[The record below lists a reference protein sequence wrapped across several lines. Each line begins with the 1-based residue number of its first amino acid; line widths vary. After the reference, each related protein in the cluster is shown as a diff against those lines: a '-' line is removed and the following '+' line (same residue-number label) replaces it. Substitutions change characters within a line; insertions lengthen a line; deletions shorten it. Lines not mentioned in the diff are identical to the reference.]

1 MAQVAGAPFPVS
13 HDMPRNAS
21 TGGPPSPQ
29 WSELSFPG
37 RSDPM
42 VHLSE
47 RNAVPLAPDAFL
59 SVPYSAGNDHV
70 DPDAIRKFQQLF
82 HTLAVK
88 SLQRAGIVSFCDR
101 GDHKRLGSR
110 AHGLLTVTRISHSE
124 TSRIMGRKRPIPQA
138 SKTGK
143 RPKRLYGARK
153 RTASTF
159 HSITSRS
166 LMRSA
171 GCFHARMRR
180 RIAPAAGTSTAA
192 SRKRLFPKPWRQP
205 TGRGRLRQCGLS
217 I

>member
-1 MAQVAGAPFPVS
+1 
-13 HDMPRNAS
+13 MPRNAS

-143 RPKRLYGARK
+143 RPKRRYGARK
-153 RTASTF
+153 GTASTF

-180 RIAPAAGTSTAA
+180 RIAPRCRYKYCRVTKTTISEAVAAADW
-192 SRKRLFPKPWRQP
+192 PRQAP
-205 TGRGRLRQCGLS
+205 AMRAINLGRVIWKNSHNCM
-217 I
+217 

>member
-1 MAQVAGAPFPVS
+1 MTCPGTPQQAVPPPHNGANFPFPADQILWYTSVNG
-13 HDMPRNAS
+13 MLYR
-21 TGGPPSPQ
+21 SPQ
-29 WSELSFPG
+29 MPFSPSRIPQG
-37 RSDPM
+37 TT
-42 VHLSE
+42 
-47 RNAVPLAPDAFL
+47 N
-59 SVPYSAGNDHV
+59 V

-143 RPKRLYGARK
+143 RPKRRYGARK
-153 RTASTF
+153 GTASTF